1 MNSLWLQRFAPRPQ
15 ARARLFCFTH
25 AGVGAAVYRPWVAS
39 LPADL
44 EMCAIQ
50 LPGRANRLN
59 EPALTHLPELVSAVV
74 SVLQPHLD
82 LPFAFFG
89 HSMGA
94 VLSSEVARALQATGA
109 PMPRHLFVSGRRPP
123 HWPNPDPLLHVLSDA
138 DFVAEINRRYGG
150 IPPEVAEHEELL
162 ALLLPALRADIHA
175 LETHLPPAGR
185 TPLACPVTA
194 FGGSDDPL
202 TPRAHLEGWRAE
214 TQGAFRVRV
223 FPGDDVYLQ
232 AQKDPLLADVA
243 ATLAPLLAE
252 ARPRET
258 PA

>member
-1 MNSLWLQRFAPRPQ
+1 
-15 ARARLFCFTH
+15 
-25 AGVGAAVYRPWVAS
+25 
-39 LPADL
+39 
-44 EMCAIQ
+44 
-50 LPGRANRLN
+50 
-59 EPALTHLPELVSAVV
+59 
-74 SVLQPHLD
+74 
-82 LPFAFFG
+82 
-89 HSMGA
+89 MGA
-94 VLSSEVARALQATGA
+94 VLSSEVARALHATGA

-138 DFVAEINRRYGG
+138 DFVTEINRRYGG

-175 LETHLPPAGR
+175 LETHLPPASR
-185 TPLACPVTA
+185 APLACPVTV

-202 TPRAHLEGWRAE
+202 TPRAHLDGWRGE

-223 FPGDDVYLQ
+223 FPGDHFYLQ
-232 AQKDPLLADVA
+232 AQKDPLLADLS

-258 PA
+258 SA

>member
-1 MNSLWLQRFAPRPQ
+1 MNSLWLQRFTPRPQ
-15 ARARLFCFTH
+15 ARARLFCFPH
-25 AGVGAAVYRPWVAS
+25 AGVGAAVYRPWAVS

-59 EPALTHLPELVSAVV
+59 EPAITHLPELVSALVT
-74 SVLQPHLD
+74 VLQPHLD

-94 VLSSEVARALQATGA
+94 VLSSEVARALHATGA
-109 PMPRHLFVSGRRPP
+109 PTPRHLFVSGRRPP
-123 HWPNPDPLLHVLSDA
+123 HWPNPDPLLHVLSDK
-138 DFVAEINRRYGG
+138 DFVTEINRRYGG

-175 LETHLPPAGR
+175 LETHLPPASR
-185 TPLACPVTA
+185 APLACPVTV

-202 TPRAHLEGWRAE
+202 TPRAHLDGWRSE

-223 FPGDDVYLQ
+223 FPGDHFYLQ
-232 AQKDPLLADVA
+232 AQKDPLLADVS

-252 ARPRET
+252 IRPRET
-258 PA
+258 SA